1 MFYSWLVDDDSSAFR
16 FPAPWSIQKLKGC
29 FVVQDS
35 AGQRLGYFYYE
46 AEPLRRL
53 RTRMLTCDEAWRIA
67 ANVAKLPELLRKG

>member
-46 AEPLRRL
+46 GRASQAVKTEDAHL
-53 RTRMLTCDEAWRIA
+53 
-67 ANVAKLPELLRKG
+67 